1 MSWKLRNSLIKMWTC
16 YDEIWSPTKC
26 FQESALSRFSLTMV
40 ETENNFFPTTWEGF
54 RIPLYHKKK
63 KKFKKIQFKF
73 KNIRDTNA
81 GCLVEVIDSQLTLTL
96 TLFHTL
102 EFKLAK
108 LKSKSIASFFF
119 CEKFCSFFNN
129 FFQIYFPFLRE
140 KEGRNMTKRFRTRWP

>member
-1 MSWKLRNSLIKMWTC
+1 
-16 YDEIWSPTKC
+16 
-26 FQESALSRFSLTMV
+26 MV
-40 ETENNFFPTTWEGF
+40 KTENKT
-54 RIPLYHKKK
+54 IPDTNQREFQNSSFSYKKNK
-63 KKFKKIQFKF
+63 KIQKIQFKF

-81 GCLVEVIDSQLTLTL
+81 GCLDEVIDSQLTL

-108 LKSKSIASFFF
+108 LKSKSIASFF

-140 KEGRNMTKRFRTRWP
+140 KEGRENDEKISY